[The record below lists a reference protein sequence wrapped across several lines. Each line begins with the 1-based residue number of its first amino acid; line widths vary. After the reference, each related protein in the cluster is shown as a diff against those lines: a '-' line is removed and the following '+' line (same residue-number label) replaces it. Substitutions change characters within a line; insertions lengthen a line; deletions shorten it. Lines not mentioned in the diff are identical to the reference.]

1 MPVHK
6 HHQYNNISFYTLT
19 FKDSYFQ
26 PIDLLSLQGFIIDG
40 YPINQEQADSFC
52 EHIAPP
58 NIVICLTVSNDRA
71 LQRLSLNDTSE
82 EQRKYVDKRL
92 EVWNTETKP
101 LGERYNAVFVSA
113 ERKCPNEVICEI
125 IQQIRIKTH
134 SSN

>member
-1 MPVHK
+1 MILH
-6 HHQYNNISFYTLT
+6 SF
-19 FKDSYFQ
+19 FNDSHFQ
-26 PIDLLSLQGFIIDG
+26 SVYLSPFQGFIIDG
-40 YPINQEQADSFC
+40 FPINQEQADSFC
-52 EHIAPP
+52 EQIAPP

-125 IQQIRIKTH
+125 MQQIRIKTH

>member
-1 MPVHK
+1 MP
-6 HHQYNNISFYTLT
+6 
-19 FKDSYFQ
+19 
-26 PIDLLSLQGFIIDG
+26 LQGFIIDG
-40 YPINQEQADSFC
+40 YPINQEQAASFC

-101 LGERYNAVFVSA
+101 LGEKYNALFVSA
-113 ERKCPNEVICEI
+113 ERKCPSEVISEI
-125 IQQIRIKTH
+125 MQQIRIKIH